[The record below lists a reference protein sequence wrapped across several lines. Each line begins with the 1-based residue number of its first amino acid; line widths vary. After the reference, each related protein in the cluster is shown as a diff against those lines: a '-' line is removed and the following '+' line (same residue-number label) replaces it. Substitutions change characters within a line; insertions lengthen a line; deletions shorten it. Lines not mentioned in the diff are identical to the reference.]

1 MAEQNIAC
9 NRPTA
14 MGGAHVLYTYPVARA
29 PRLQGKL
36 VVQARSKKKISR
48 TEKGGGEKCCI
59 HDLPLVPNPTTCPPY
74 PIALHGP
81 QQAAIGRRR
90 ATGCTIRARPV

>member
-1 MAEQNIAC
+1 M
-9 NRPTA
+9 
-14 MGGAHVLYTYPVARA
+14 YTYPVARA

-36 VVQARSKKKISR
+36 VVQARSKKEKSR
-48 TEKGGGEKCCI
+48 GKKEGEKRKGKKGRGKKVLYTRPALGSKPG
-59 HDLPLVPNPTTCPPY
+59 HLLTCPPY

>member
-1 MAEQNIAC
+1 
-9 NRPTA
+9 
-14 MGGAHVLYTYPVARA
+14 LYTYPVARA

-36 VVQARSKKKISR
+36 VVQARSKKKKNP
-48 TEKGGGEKCCI
+48 EQKKKGGKMCCI